1 MSLTGI
7 TFPNGDAQL
16 ANIRAVYAS
25 AGLDLNQ
32 TGYIECHG
40 TGTQAGDCQE
50 LQAISKTIASVRSA
64 DNPIL
69 VGSVKTNIGHLEGAA
84 GIAGLIKGILT
95 LERGRIPPNINFE
108 KGNPNIDFESWKVKV
123 ITILSPNDIRIC
135 SITKSIQGPV
145 RNARLAYSWH
155 SSCKRQFFWLWW
167 FQCPCYHG

>member
-1 MSLTGI
+1 M
-7 TFPNGDAQL
+7 
-16 ANIRAVYAS
+16 
-25 AGLDLNQ
+25 NQ

-64 DNPIL
+64 DDPII

-108 KGNPNIDFESWKVKV
+108 KGNPNIDFEKWKVKV
-123 ITILSPNDIRIC
+123 LTTFTPNDI
-135 SITKSIQGPV
+135 
-145 RNARLAYSWH
+145 
-155 SSCKRQFFWLWW
+155 
-167 FQCPCYHG
+167 